1 MKHVTFGH
9 TKIKYDIKRGKRKK
23 TVALVIQPH
32 TTVIVLSPRFLSEDR
47 IRQVI
52 VKRAGWILEQQ
63 EKIKKLRTDYPMKE
77 FVSGESFPYLG
88 RQYRLKIARSD
99 SLKNA
104 PCKLIG
110 GRFLIGIDRKSEDKN
125 LSGHVRKKLAEWY
138 RARAEEKIYERIC
151 KYAELLGKYPKKI
164 MIRDQQR
171 RWGSCSHTGII
182 RLNWKIIMAPL
193 SVLDYVI
200 VHELCHLTLRDHSDK
215 FWNKLG
221 SIIPDYKKK
230 RQWLKENSLL
240 LSELLSNQGYE
251 K

>member
-1 MKHVTFGH
+1 MGQIIFGH
-9 TKIKYDIKRGKRKK
+9 TKIKYEIRRGKRKK
-23 TVALVIQPH
+23 TIALLVQPN
-32 TTVIVLSPRFLSEDR
+32 TSVIVLSPQFLSEVK
-47 IRQVI
+47 IKQI
-52 VKRAGWILEQQ
+52 VLKKAKWIIQKQ
-63 EKIKKLRTDYPMKE
+63 DKIKKIRVDIPKKE

-88 RQYRLKIARSD
+88 RQYRLKITRAD
-99 SLKNA
+99 TGENA
-104 PCKLIG
+104 PYKLIG
-110 GRFLIGIDRKSEDKN
+110 GRFVIEIDRKSEDKN

-171 RWGSCSHTGII
+171 RWGSCSHSGIL
-182 RLNWKIIMAPL
+182 RYNWKIIMAPL

-200 VHELCHLTLRDHSDK
+200 VHELCHLIFKNHSEK

-221 SIIPDYKKK
+221 SIVPDYKKK
-230 RQWLKENSLL
+230 RQWLKENSFLL
-240 LSELLSNQGYE
+240 AELLSY

>member
-1 MKHVTFGH
+1 MGQIIFGH
-9 TKIKYDIKRGKRKK
+9 TKIKYEIRRGKRKK
-23 TVALVIQPH
+23 TIALLVQPN
-32 TTVIVLSPRFLSEDR
+32 TSVIVLSPQFLSETK
-47 IRQVI
+47 IKQI
-52 VKRAGWILEQQ
+52 VLKKAKWIIQKQ
-63 EKIKKLRTDYPMKE
+63 DKIKKIRADIPKKE

-99 SLKNA
+99 TLKNA

-110 GRFLIGIDRKSEDKN
+110 GRFLIEIDRKSEDKN
-125 LSGHVRKKLAEWY
+125 LSGHVREKLAEWY

-171 RWGSCSHTGII
+171 RWGSCSHSGII
-182 RLNWKIIMAPL
+182 RFNWKIIMVPL
-193 SVLDYVI
+193 SVLDYII
-200 VHELCHLTLRDHSDK
+200 VHELCHLTIRDHSDK

-230 RQWLKENSLL
+230 RHWLKENSFLL
-240 LSELLSNQGYE
+240 TELLSYQRYE